1 MDQHWVA
8 IDFGG
13 LDVLRLQEVSVPAPG
28 RGEVTIAVRA
38 AGMNPADYKHLT
50 RAGDRSALPL
60 PIGYEVS
67 GVLAAIG
74 PDTEIASGAGEVG
87 DEVVAFRIRGGY
99 ATSITVAAKD
109 VFAKPPSLSHPE
121 AANLLLAGATAAEM
135 LHVTQV
141 AAGDTIVVHGA
152 SGAVGVSVLQQA
164 KLLAARVVGT
174 ASPGR
179 FDVVRGLGGEPVAY
193 GDGLLERLRDLSPD
207 GYAAALDTV
216 GTDEAVDV
224 SLALVED
231 RTRIVTIAAQGR
243 AATDGIRAI
252 GGTMP
257 GSVEFRDAV
266 RPRLLSLAAEGH
278 LVVPVARTYPLTD
291 AVEALELLKS
301 GHPGGKL
308 ALIS

>member
-1 MDQHWVA
+1 
-8 IDFGG
+8 
-13 LDVLRLQEVSVPAPG
+13 
-28 RGEVTIAVRA
+28 
-38 AGMNPADYKHLT
+38 
-50 RAGDRSALPL
+50 
-60 PIGYEVS
+60 
-67 GVLAAIG
+67 
-74 PDTEIASGAGEVG
+74 
-87 DEVVAFRIRGGY
+87 
-99 ATSITVAAKD
+99 
-109 VFAKPPSLSHPE
+109 
-121 AANLLLAGATAAEM
+121 M
-135 LHVTQV
+135 LHVTEV

-164 KLLAARVVGT
+164 RLLGARVVGT

-224 SLALVED
+224 SLALVKD